1 MRKRPLPSKPVPEPE
16 TSSRRRKLA
25 PVKPAASVPKAPR
38 TLMIGTGS
46 IISVLVLIL
55 LLGSW
60 GVGMTLMLL
69 FGDRLSERLI
79 TQNSEMQDAY
89 EQRLQAYRAEIARVV
104 QEMEQSK
111 FDQNSVEGR
120 VIELGR
126 RQRLIEARLQALNRL
141 SDLVA
146 PGLVGGSPGL
156 RPASP
161 APAAP
166 DTPGRNSPP
175 QPPSLS
181 TPPAGGQNRTNR
193 SSLEDDKPTVHLAQF
208 LGVPAVEPAPLKADA
223 DLEIFIERM
232 ESALKRA
239 EQLQGNVLGSLV
251 RLSEIR
257 VDRLR
262 TALRDIGMTPETVA
276 PPRGRT
282 EPNLPGIILPISDQT
297 GPFAERVG
305 QIRSNFGLM
314 HRIRYTIDA
323 LPISKPTI
331 DEVRYSSGF
340 GYRVHPIL
348 GYQRLHAGVDMAAPI
363 GTPIRA
369 AGAGVV
375 SSAGWGGGYGNLIMI
390 DHGNGIVTRYAHLSQ
405 MDVAAGQPVSAG
417 VLIGRMGTTGA
428 STGSHLHFETRING
442 TPSNPACFLLAG
454 DRIFGRQ
461 TVPLACDKPPTWQKP
476 SKSEEEDDDS

>member
-1 MRKRPLPSKPVPEPE
+1 MRKRTLPSRPVPEPE
-16 TSSRRRKLA
+16 TSSRRRKLSSA
-25 PVKPAASVPKAPR
+25 KPAAPAPKARR

-46 IISVLVLIL
+46 IVSVLVLIL

-120 VIELGR
+120 VVELGR

-146 PGLVGGSPGL
+146 PGLVGNSPGL

-161 APAAP
+161 GQTAP
-166 DTPGRNSPP
+166 DASGRGSAP
-175 QPPSLS
+175 QPPTLS

-193 SSLEDDKPTVHLAQF
+193 SSLEIDRPAVQLAQF
-208 LGVPAVEPAPLKADA
+208 LGVPAVEPAPPKADA

-232 ESALKRA
+232 EGALKRA

-257 VDRLR
+257 VDRMR

-276 PPRGRT
+276 PPRGRA
-282 EPNLPGIILPISDQT
+282 EPNLPGIILPLSDQT
-297 GPFAERVG
+297 GPFAERVS
-305 QIRSNFGLM
+305 QIRNNYGLM

-323 LPISKPTI
+323 LPIAKPTI

-417 VLIGRMGTTGA
+417 VMIGRMGTTGA

-454 DRIFGRQ
+454 DRIYGRQ
-461 TVPLACDKPPTWQKP
+461 TVSLTCDKPPSWQKP